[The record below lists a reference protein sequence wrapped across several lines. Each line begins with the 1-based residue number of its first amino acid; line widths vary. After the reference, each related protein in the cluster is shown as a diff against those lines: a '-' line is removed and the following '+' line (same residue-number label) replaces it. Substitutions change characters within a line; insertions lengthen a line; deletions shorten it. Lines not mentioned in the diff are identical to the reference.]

1 MITELNYQEIFGSV
15 AILIIG
21 VYNFSNF
28 ILHGLNMINFKGKH
42 FANTIILMAIRWYVA
57 YSLSYRNIE
66 EMLKERG
73 IEVDHATINR
83 WVIEY
88 APLLEEEFR
97 KKHKR
102 TTGLSWRMDETYLKN
117 NGKWGFLYRA
127 TDKAGD
133 TVDFMFSAKRDRKAA
148 LRFFKK
154 AIGSNG
160 LPHTVTIDKSG
171 ANNAA
176 LEQINEQ
183 FLLNNLCFLFI
194 IIRQIKYLNN
204 IVEQD
209 HRHIKLII
217 KPMLG
222 FKSFVS
228 AKATIAGIELHHM
241 LKKGQMVNAA
251 NMPIWNQFYA
261 LAA

>member
-1 MITELNYQEIFGSV
+1 MIS
-15 AILIIG
+15 
-21 VYNFSNF
+21 
-28 ILHGLNMINFKGKH
+28 FKGRH
-42 FANTIILMAIRWYVA
+42 FAKPIILMVVRWYVA
-57 YSLSYRNIE
+57 YSLSYRDIE
-66 EMLKERG
+66 EMMRERG
-73 IEVDHATINR
+73 IPIDHATINR
-83 WVIEY
+83 WVVKY
-88 APLLEEEFR
+88 APLLEDRFR

-102 TTGLSWRMDETYLKN
+102 STGMSWRMDETYVKN
-117 NGKWGFLYRA
+117 RGKWGFLYRA
-127 TDKAGD
+127 VDKDGD

-176 LEQINEQ
+176 LEQLNEL
-183 FLLNNLCFLFI
+183 FLMNSLCFLFI
-194 IIRQIKYLNN
+194 NIRQIKYLNN

-209 HRHIKLII
+209 HRHIKRII

-222 FKSFVS
+222 FKSFVL
-228 AKATIAGIELHHM
+228 AKATIAGVELHHM
-241 LKKGQMVNAA
+241 LRKGQMVGAA
-251 NMPIWNQFYA
+251 NMPIWKQFYA

>member
-1 MITELNYQEIFGSV
+1 MIS
-15 AILIIG
+15 
-21 VYNFSNF
+21 
-28 ILHGLNMINFKGKH
+28 FKGRH
-42 FANTIILMAIRWYVA
+42 FEKTIILMVVRWYVA
-57 YSLSYRNIE
+57 YALSYRNIE
-66 EMLKERG
+66 EMMKERG
-73 IEVDHATINR
+73 IPIDHATINR
-83 WVIEY
+83 WVIKY
-88 APLLEEEFR
+88 APLLENEFR

-102 TTGLSWRMDETYLKN
+102 QTGMSWRMDETYVKN
-117 NGKWGFLYRA
+117 RGKWGFLYRA
-127 TDKAGD
+127 VDKEGD

-160 LPHTVTIDKSG
+160 LPQTVTIDKSG

-176 LEQINEQ
+176 LEQLNEL
-183 FLLNNLCFLFI
+183 FLMSNLCFLFI
-194 IIRQIKYLNN
+194 TIRQIKYLNN

-209 HRHIKLII
+209 HRHVKRII

-222 FKSFVS
+222 IKSFAS

-241 LKKGQMVNAA
+241 LRKGQMVCAV
-251 NMPIWNQFYA
+251 NMPIWKQFYA

>member
-1 MITELNYQEIFGSV
+1 MIS
-15 AILIIG
+15 
-21 VYNFSNF
+21 
-28 ILHGLNMINFKGKH
+28 FKGRH
-42 FANTIILMAIRWYVA
+42 FEKIIILMVVRWYLA
-57 YSLSYRNIE
+57 YSLSYRDIE
-66 EMLKERG
+66 EMLEERG
-73 IEVDHATINR
+73 ISIDHATINR
-83 WVIEY
+83 WVIKY
-88 APLLEEEFR
+88 APLLEDAFR

-102 TTGLSWRMDETYLKN
+102 RTGISWRMDETYVKN
-117 NGKWGFLYRA
+117 KGKWGFLYRA
-127 TDKAGD
+127 VDKEGN

-176 LEQINEQ
+176 LEQLNEL
-183 FLLNNLCFLFI
+183 FLTNNLFSLFI

-209 HRHIKLII
+209 HRHIKRII
-217 KPMLG
+217 RPMLG
-222 FKSFVS
+222 FKSFAS
-228 AKATIAGIELHHM
+228 AKATIAGVELHHM
-241 LKKGQMVNAA
+241 LRKGQMNDSVD
-251 NMPIWNQFYA
+251 MPIWEQFYA